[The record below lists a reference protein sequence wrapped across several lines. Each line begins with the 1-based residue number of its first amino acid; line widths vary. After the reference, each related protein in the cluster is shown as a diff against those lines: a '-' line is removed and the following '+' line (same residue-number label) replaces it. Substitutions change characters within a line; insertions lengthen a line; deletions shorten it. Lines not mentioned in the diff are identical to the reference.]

1 MIKDENFDEMI
12 EIYKSMNLENK
23 REVLVNELKEF
34 LVIISKLNEI
44 SDNDSSILYNKS
56 LYDDSK
62 NMTEEEY
69 LTTVYAYFSAIKE
82 SFSSIGNMIIE

>member
-44 SDNDSSILYNKS
+44 NDADNSILYNKA
-56 LYDDSK
+56 LYNDLK
-62 NMTEEEY
+62 NVTEEEY
-69 LTTVYAYFSAIKE
+69 LTTVYAYFNAIKE
-82 SFSSIGNMIIE
+82 SFSLVGDMIIE

>member
-1 MIKDENFDEMI
+1 MIKDETFDEMI

-44 SDNDSSILYNKS
+44 NDADNSILYNKS
-56 LYDDSK
+56 FYNDLK
-62 NMTEEEY
+62 NVTEEEY
-69 LTTVYAYFSAIKE
+69 LTTVYAYFNAIKE
-82 SFSSIGNMIIE
+82 SFSLVGDMIIE

>member
-34 LVIISKLNEI
+34 LVIMSKLNEI
-44 SDNDSSILYNKS
+44 NDADNSILYNKA
-56 LYDDSK
+56 LYNDLK
-62 NMTEEEY
+62 NATEEEY
-69 LTTVYAYFSAIKE
+69 LTTFYAYFNAIKE
-82 SFSSIGNMIIE
+82 SFSLVGDMIIE

>member
-23 REVLVNELKEF
+23 RKVLVNELKEF

-44 SDNDSSILYNKS
+44 NDADNSILYNKS
-56 LYDDSK
+56 FYNDLK
-62 NMTEEEY
+62 NVTEEEY
-69 LTTVYAYFSAIKE
+69 LTTVYAYFNAIKE
-82 SFSSIGNMIIE
+82 SFSLVGDMIIE

>member
-34 LVIISKLNEI
+34 LVIMSKLNEI
-44 SDNDSSILYNKS
+44 NDADNSILYNKA
-56 LYDDSK
+56 LYNDLK
-62 NMTEEEY
+62 NATEEEY
-69 LTTVYAYFSAIKE
+69 LNTVYAYFNAIKE
-82 SFSSIGNMIIE
+82 SFSLVGDMIIE

>member
-44 SDNDSSILYNKS
+44 NDADNSILYNKS
-56 LYDDSK
+56 FYNDLK
-62 NMTEEEY
+62 NVTEEEY
-69 LTTVYAYFSAIKE
+69 LTTVYAYFNAIKE
-82 SFSSIGNMIIE
+82 SFSLVGDMIIE

>member
-34 LVIISKLNEI
+34 LVIMSKLNEI
-44 SDNDSSILYNKS
+44 NDADNSILYNNA
-56 LYDDSK
+56 LYNDLK
-62 NMTEEEY
+62 NATEEEY
-69 LTTVYAYFSAIKE
+69 LTKVYDYFNAIKE
-82 SFSSIGNMIIE
+82 SFSLVGDMIIE

>member
-34 LVIISKLNEI
+34 LVIMSKLNEI
-44 SDNDSSILYNKS
+44 NDADNSILYNKA
-56 LYDDSK
+56 LYNDLK
-62 NMTEEEY
+62 NVTEEEY
-69 LTTVYAYFSAIKE
+69 LTTVYAYFNAIKE
-82 SFSSIGNMIIE
+82 SFSLVGDMIIE

>member
-34 LVIISKLNEI
+34 LVIMSKLNEI
-44 SDNDSSILYNKS
+44 NDADNSILYNKA
-56 LYDDSK
+56 LYNDLK
-62 NMTEEEY
+62 NATEEEY
-69 LTTVYAYFSAIKE
+69 
-82 SFSSIGNMIIE
+82 

>member
-34 LVIISKLNEI
+34 LVIMSKLNEI
-44 SDNDSSILYNKS
+44 NDADNSILYNKA
-56 LYDDSK
+56 LYND
-62 NMTEEEY
+62 
-69 LTTVYAYFSAIKE
+69 L
-82 SFSSIGNMIIE
+82 

>member
-34 LVIISKLNEI
+34 LVIMSKLNEI
-44 SDNDSSILYNKS
+44 NDADNSILYNKA
-56 LYDDSK
+56 LYNDLK
-62 NMTEEEY
+62 N
-69 LTTVYAYFSAIKE
+69 A
-82 SFSSIGNMIIE
+82 

>member
-34 LVIISKLNEI
+34 LVIMSKLNEI
-44 SDNDSSILYNKS
+44 NAADNSILYNKA
-56 LYDDSK
+56 LYNDLK
-62 NMTEEEY
+62 NATEEEY
-69 LTTVYAYFSAIKE
+69 LTTVYTYFNAIKE
-82 SFSSIGNMIIE
+82 SFSLVGDMIIE

>member
-34 LVIISKLNEI
+34 LVIMSKLNEI
-44 SDNDSSILYNKS
+44 NDADNSILYNKA
-56 LYDDSK
+56 LYNDLK
-62 NMTEEEY
+62 NATEEEY
-69 LTTVYAYFSAIKE
+69 LTTVYAYFNPIKE
-82 SFSSIGNMIIE
+82 SFSLVGDMIIE

>member
-34 LVIISKLNEI
+34 LVIMSKLNEI
-44 SDNDSSILYNKS
+44 NDADNSILYNKA
-56 LYDDSK
+56 LYNDLK
-62 NMTEEEY
+62 NATEEEY
-69 LTTVYAYFSAIKE
+69 LTTVYAHFNAIKE
-82 SFSSIGNMIIE
+82 SFSLVGDMIIE

>member
-34 LVIISKLNEI
+34 LVIMSKLNEI
-44 SDNDSSILYNKS
+44 NDADNSILYNKA
-56 LYDDSK
+56 LYNDLK
-62 NMTEEEY
+62 NATEEEY
-69 LTTVYAYFSAIKE
+69 LTTVYTYFNAIKE
-82 SFSSIGNMIIE
+82 LFSLVGDMIIE

>member
-34 LVIISKLNEI
+34 LVIMSKLNEI
-44 SDNDSSILYNKS
+44 NDVDNSILYNKA
-56 LYDDSK
+56 LYNDLK
-62 NMTEEEY
+62 NVTEEEY
-69 LTTVYAYFSAIKE
+69 LTTVYAYFNAIKE
-82 SFSSIGNMIIE
+82 SFSLVGDMIIE

>member
-34 LVIISKLNEI
+34 LVIMSKLNEI
-44 SDNDSSILYNKS
+44 NDADNSILYNKA
-56 LYDDSK
+56 LYNDLK
-62 NMTEEEY
+62 NAKEEEY
-69 LTTVYAYFSAIKE
+69 LTTVYAYFNAIKE
-82 SFSSIGNMIIE
+82 SFSLVGDMIIE

>member
-34 LVIISKLNEI
+34 LVIMSKLNEI
-44 SDNDSSILYNKS
+44 NDADNSILYNKA
-56 LYDDSK
+56 LYNDLK
-62 NMTEEEY
+62 NATEEEY
-69 LTTVYAYFSAIKE
+69 LTTVYVYFNAIKE
-82 SFSSIGNMIIE
+82 SFSLVGDMIIE

>member
-34 LVIISKLNEI
+34 LVIMSKLNEI
-44 SDNDSSILYNKS
+44 NDADNSIL
-56 LYDDSK
+56 
-62 NMTEEEY
+62 
-69 LTTVYAYFSAIKE
+69 
-82 SFSSIGNMIIE
+82 

>member
-34 LVIISKLNEI
+34 LVIMSKLNEI
-44 SDNDSSILYNKS
+44 NDADNSILYNKA
-56 LYDDSK
+56 LYNDLK
-62 NMTEEEY
+62 NQTEEEY
-69 LTTVYAYFSAIKE
+69 LTTVYAYFNAIKE
-82 SFSSIGNMIIE
+82 SFSLVGDMIIE

>member
-34 LVIISKLNEI
+34 LVIMSKLNEI
-44 SDNDSSILYNKS
+44 NDADNSILYNKA
-56 LYDDSK
+56 LYNVK
-62 NMTEEEY
+62 KCN
-69 LTTVYAYFSAIKE
+69 
-82 SFSSIGNMIIE
+82 

>member
-44 SDNDSSILYNKS
+44 NDNDSSILYNKS

>member
-34 LVIISKLNEI
+34 LVIMSKLNEI
-44 SDNDSSILYNKS
+44 NNADNSILYNKA
-56 LYDDSK
+56 LYNDLK
-62 NMTEEEY
+62 NETEEEY
-69 LTTVYAYFSAIKE
+69 LTTVYAYFNAIKE
-82 SFSSIGNMIIE
+82 SFSLVGDMIIE

>member
-34 LVIISKLNEI
+34 LVIMSKLNEI
-44 SDNDSSILYNKS
+44 NDADNSILYNKS
-56 LYDDSK
+56 FYNDLK
-62 NMTEEEY
+62 NVTEEEY
-69 LTTVYAYFSAIKE
+69 LTTVYAYFNAIKE
-82 SFSSIGNMIIE
+82 SFSLVGDMIIE